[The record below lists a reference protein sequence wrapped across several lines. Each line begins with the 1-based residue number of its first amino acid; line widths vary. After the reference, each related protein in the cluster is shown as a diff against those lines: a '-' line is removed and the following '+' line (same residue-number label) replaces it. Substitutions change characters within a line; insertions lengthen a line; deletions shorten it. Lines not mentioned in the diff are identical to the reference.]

1 MANGSVSP
9 GSKYVDWDIKY
20 HQRQTKHF
28 GIFYLTEEC
37 VRANMHYLY
46 IDRAVKPE
54 LQTNI
59 NTSVNQI
66 MQQSFTPL
74 SPPPSSTYDPGIPY
88 WKYGHKKLCTMYGD
102 CPHSTMIN
110 YLGYINYICIIAEDH
125 VSDYCGPVGEFKM
138 YIIPIII

>member
-1 MANGSVSP
+1 MAIVANGRVSP

-28 GIFYLTEEC
+28 HFFYLTEEC

-46 IDRAVKPE
+46 IDWAVKPE

-66 MQQSFTPL
+66 MHQSFTPL
-74 SPPPSSTYDPGIPY
+74 PPPPYTYDPGNPLLEI
-88 WKYGHKKLCTMYGD
+88 W
-102 CPHSTMIN
+102 S
-110 YLGYINYICIIAEDH
+110 
-125 VSDYCGPVGEFKM
+125 
-138 YIIPIII
+138 